1 MDPTPGYDRPSGP
14 QIEVIQTMLQ
24 TINKPEIIKRLLA
37 SRIYFAHQEAEH
49 VWDDADT
56 DASFASRPD
65 VFGPFRLYKALTGDE
80 VALLAPLQGISLL
93 TIAQWIDNIGKRI

>member
-24 TINKPEIIKRLLA
+24 TINKPEIINRLLA

-49 VWDDADT
+49 VWEDANA
-56 DASFASRPD
+56 DAGLAPRPD
-65 VFGPFRLYKALTGDE
+65 VFGPFRLYKALTGDQ

-93 TIAQWIDNIGKRI
+93 TIAQWIENIGKRI